1 MSVTVRQ
8 QMRSIESLCVTTAFA
23 ALFALSPATA
33 QNDARFPQ
41 EPFSPAS
48 ASQNTANRQQG
59 TASSDNAQI
68 QTDRNFESEQLTNE
82 RSDANRNDSRDQ
94 DSADSRN
101 RNDRTDNDLQQ
112 RQRTEAVKPPQ
123 LPSEFE
129 TYVSQLTGRPVRRF
143 GSNLLVPRA
152 RDFTAPPTATIPP
165 DYRLNPGDEIVIG
178 LSGSVEAD
186 NVRLIVD
193 TQGRVFVPRVGSVN
207 VAGVRFADLPA
218 VLSRRISR
226 QFRNFDLS
234 VGIGRI
240 KGITVFVTGFATTPG
255 SYSVNSLSTIVNAV
269 LAAGGPS
276 AGGSFRSIQLRRGG
290 RLVSDFDLYDLLL
303 RGNKTGDAVLQN
315 GDVIY
320 LAPVGAQVAV
330 IGSVNSEAIFEVA
343 PGESVTDVLTNAG
356 GLNTVADD
364 GRALILNPF
373 SKDATPAWEQLTA
386 AEAAGRPVSRG
397 VVVRILSGIGLAN
410 PQLTQPVLVTISGE
424 VGKPG
429 RYYMPP
435 GSRMSDLLGK
445 AGGLTGQAFPFGTV
459 IGRDSVKELQ
469 RESYERALRDFEL
482 TLTLK
487 PVVSAN
493 IAGSGATD
501 TSFLAVAQSIV
512 KQLRERRPD
521 GRLILDLPLASS
533 SLPSDLLLENNDA
546 ILIPPRATSV
556 GVFGAVN
563 SPSSFYFDNT
573 GRIKDYL
580 DRAGGVQKF
589 GDRKNL
595 YVVRANGTV
604 LSGQRALGQPAL
616 PGDLIFVPINAT
628 RGEFWARLRDLSAV
642 LLPVVTTAAVV
653 AAATRK

>member
-1 MSVTVRQ
+1 MSVTVREQ
-8 QMRSIESLCVTTAFA
+8 RRGYKSVCAAMASA

-33 QNDARFPQ
+33 QTDTRFPQ
-41 EPFSPAS
+41 DPFSPS
-48 ASQNTANRQQG
+48 NASQNTANRQQG
-59 TASSDNAQI
+59 TTRSENTPV
-68 QTDRNFESEQLTNE
+68 QTNRSFESEQLTNE
-82 RSDANRNDSRDQ
+82 RSDQSRNNSLDQ
-94 DSADSRN
+94 DRADSGN
-101 RNDRTDNDLQQ
+101 RNDRNDSDSQQ
-112 RQRTEAVKPPQ
+112 LQRTGAAKPPQ

-129 TYVSQLTGRPVRRF
+129 TYVSELTGRPVRRF

-178 LSGSVEAD
+178 LSGSVEAN
-186 NVRLIVD
+186 NVRLVVD
-193 TQGRVFVPRVGSVN
+193 PQGRVFVPRVGAVN

-276 AGGSFRSIQLRRGG
+276 TGGSFRSIQLRRGG

-373 SKDATPAWEQLTA
+373 SKDAAPAWEQLTA
-386 AEAAGRPVSRG
+386 AEAAGRPISRG

-429 RYYMPP
+429 RYYLPP
-435 GSRMSDLLGK
+435 GSRLSDLLEK
-445 AGGLTGQAFPFGTV
+445 VGGLTGQAFPFGTV
-459 IGRDSVKELQ
+459 IGRESVKELQ
-469 RESYERALRDFEL
+469 RESYERALRDLEL

-487 PVVSAN
+487 PVVAGN
-493 IAGSGATD
+493 IAGNAAND
-501 TSFLAVAQSIV
+501 ASFLTVAQSIV
-512 KQLRERRPD
+512 KQLRDRRPD
-521 GRLILDLPLASS
+521 GRLVLDLPLGSS
-533 SLPSDLLLENNDA
+533 NLPGDLMLENNDS

-563 SPSSFYFDNT
+563 SPSSFYYNNT

-580 DRAGGVQKF
+580 GRAGGVQKF
-589 GDRKNL
+589 GDRKHL
-595 YVVRANGTV
+595 FVVRANGTV
-604 LSGQRALGQPAL
+604 LSGQRALSQPAL

-628 RGEFWARLRDLSAV
+628 RGEFWARLRDLSGV
-642 LLPVVTTAAVV
+642 LLPAVTTAAVV
-653 AAATRK
+653 AAASRR